1 MPSFLPHRISP
12 PSKLVVLNQACF
24 DLPTA
29 SSEERKW
36 GDDEEVEVADNEDSS
51 RRLDKGKA
59 PMESQN
65 ADDMNEST
73 EDSTSFTPLP
83 RRSPFLSQSDPSL
96 ITLNQECDAIPSS
109 SSSDEG
115 NDTDEEEEEA
125 YFESDPS
132 EICDDDDDTE
142 MEDDMAEAT
151 RGFEQLYMPRRITQA
166 QWEEIEQYA
175 EGTNKEVALHEL
187 ITPRKLRRQRKPR
200 PSSERRKWGDDCVEE
215 EAESDE
221 EGYAQI
227 TMDFREPRSPV
238 GSIDS
243 DTPIVRLDA
252 NILHPRALRMLGF
265 TTKEGLELEGMTE
278 ALTTMFKDPTDYTPS
293 AMPHACIIPRETST
307 PNNAA
312 GRAPEPIRSLVKL
325 NQSCVELP
333 TSSSERRKWGD
344 DCVEEEAESDEEGY
358 AQITMDFREPR
369 SPVGSIDS
377 DTPIVRLDANIL
389 HPRALRMLGFTTKEG
404 LVKLNQSCVELPTS
418 SSERRKWGDEC
429 VEEEAELDEEGY
441 AQITMD
447 FREPRSPVGSIDS
460 DTPIVRLDAN
470 ILHPRALRMLGFTTK
485 EGLEFEG
492 MTEALTTMFK
502 DPADYVLEAPRARS
516 VMKQLDRAQEVH
528 SQVSSSSSFTTG
540 DTGSAQ
546 TPSAMPH
553 RQIIPRETSTPNN
566 AAGRAPEPIRSL
578 VKLNQSCVEL
588 PTSSSERRKWGDDC
602 VEEEAESDEEGYA
615 QITMDFREP
624 RSPVG
629 SIDSDTPIVRLDAN
643 ILHPRALRML
653 GFTTNEGLELEGMMR
668 L

>member
-12 PSKLVVLNQACF
+12 PSKLVVLNQACL

-73 EDSTSFTPLP
+73 EDSTTYCTIRHVEDHPFTLHGGNL
-83 RRSPFLSQSDPSL
+83 RVSDSEDHTHPYQLRETELEERIQYIIGGNSRY
-96 ITLNQECDAIPSS
+96 
-109 SSSDEG
+109 SD
-115 NDTDEEEEEA
+115 
-125 YFESDPS
+125 S
-132 EICDDDDDTE
+132 EDHI
-142 MEDDMAEAT
+142 
-151 RGFEQLYMPRRITQA
+151 
-166 QWEEIEQYA
+166 
-175 EGTNKEVALHEL
+175 
-187 ITPRKLRRQRKPR
+187 
-200 PSSERRKWGDDCVEE
+200 
-215 EAESDE
+215 
-221 EGYAQI
+221 
-227 TMDFREPRSPV
+227 
-238 GSIDS
+238 SID
-243 DTPIVRLDA
+243 RHLW
-252 NILHPRALRMLGF
+252 
-265 TTKEGLELEGMTE
+265 E
-278 ALTTMFKDPTDYTPS
+278 AGSEAHHTQF
-293 AMPHACIIPRETST
+293 II
-307 PNNAA
+307 
-312 GRAPEPIRSLVKL
+312 GLVKL

-389 HPRALRMLGFTTKEG
+389 HPRALRMLGF
-404 LVKLNQSCVELPTS
+404 N
-418 SSERRKWGDEC
+418 
-429 VEEEAELDEEGY
+429 
-441 AQITMD
+441 
-447 FREPRSPVGSIDS
+447 
-460 DTPIVRLDAN
+460 
-470 ILHPRALRMLGFTTK
+470 TK

-502 DPADYVLEAPRARS
+502 DPADYVLEAPRART
-516 VMKQLDRAQEVH
+516 VLKLPERPQEVH
-528 SQVSSSSSFTTG
+528 SQ
-540 DTGSAQ
+540 
-546 TPSAMPH
+546 
-553 RQIIPRETSTPNN
+553 
-566 AAGRAPEPIRSL
+566 
-578 VKLNQSCVEL
+578 LNQSCVEL

-653 GFTTNEGLELEGMMR
+653 GFNTKEGLEFEGMTEALTTMFKDPADYVLEAPR
-668 L
+668 ARTVLKLPERPQEVHSQYLDIIFYYR

>member
-73 EDSTSFTPLP
+73 EDSTSFTPGP
-83 RRSPFLSQSDPSL
+83 RRSRRASECASSCLVK
-96 ITLNQECDAIPSS
+96 LNQSC
-109 SSSDEG
+109 
-115 NDTDEEEEEA
+115 
-125 YFESDPS
+125 
-132 EICDDDDDTE
+132 
-142 MEDDMAEAT
+142 
-151 RGFEQLYMPRRITQA
+151 
-166 QWEEIEQYA
+166 
-175 EGTNKEVALHEL
+175 VEL
-187 ITPRKLRRQRKPR
+187 PTS
-200 PSSERRKWGDDCVEE
+200 SSERRKWGDDCVEE

-265 TTKEGLELEGMTE
+265 NTNEGLEFEGMTE
-278 ALTTMFKDPTDYTPS
+278 ALTTMFKDPADYVLEAPRARTVLKLPERPQEVHSQVSS
-293 AMPHACIIPRETST
+293 ASSFTT
-307 PNNAA
+307 
-312 GRAPEPIRSLVKL
+312 GLVKL

-404 LVKLNQSCVELPTS
+404 V
-418 SSERRKWGDEC
+418 
-429 VEEEAELDEEGY
+429 
-441 AQITMD
+441 
-447 FREPRSPVGSIDS
+447 
-460 DTPIVRLDAN
+460 
-470 ILHPRALRMLGFTTK
+470 
-485 EGLEFEG
+485 EFEG

-502 DPADYVLEAPRARS
+502 DPADYVLEAPRART
-516 VMKQLDRAQEVH
+516 VLKLPERPQEVQH
-528 SQVSSSSSFTTG
+528 V
-540 DTGSAQ
+540 
-546 TPSAMPH
+546 
-553 RQIIPRETSTPNN
+553 
-566 AAGRAPEPIRSL
+566 
-578 VKLNQSCVEL
+578 
-588 PTSSSERRKWGDDC
+588 
-602 VEEEAESDEEGYA
+602 Y
-615 QITMDFREP
+615 
-624 RSPVG
+624 
-629 SIDSDTPIVRLDAN
+629 
-643 ILHPRALRML
+643 LHHHLYYW
-653 GFTTNEGLELEGMMR
+653 
-668 L
+668 